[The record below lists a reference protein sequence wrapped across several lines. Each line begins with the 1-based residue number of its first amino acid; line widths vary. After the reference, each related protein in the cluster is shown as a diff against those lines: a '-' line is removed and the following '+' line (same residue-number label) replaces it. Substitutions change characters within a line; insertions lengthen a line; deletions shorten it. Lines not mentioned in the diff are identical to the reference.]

1 MSYYIFLLLLSNL
14 LSFSFYL
21 FKFRIY
27 ERRIEPI
34 LKWAKSEGYRIPR
47 KPNIFSCYLYEGKYH
62 WHYFPLNL
70 FLLSSKD
77 RKKTLDYFY
86 QIEELKKKRESKKN
100 KSTEKVPKSATEYFN
115 RAVSRISK
123 YDTRGAISDLSK
135 CIELD
140 SIEAKYYRFRGLAK
154 KELGNLKRGC
164 EDWLLASK
172 LGDKESDSLIKKHSK
187 TVGEIYRDRGLAKK
201 EVNDLKGAIKEWEL
215 AENYGDDYSKELL
228 SKYKVSNFDEE
239 KKVSNQKIN
248 SVDEKRRIDLYGEI
262 TDQVANSIV
271 SKLLEM
277 DSKDTNKPIEF
288 FIKSLGGSV
297 TSGLAIYD
305 TMKYVK
311 SEVHTICTGRTS
323 GMGTFLLCA
332 GSKGFRFSYPKVKIS
347 LSELSSKNKI
357 PDNLVKKE
365 MERLKDMIYF
375 TVSEN
380 TGQSVERIKDDSN
393 YWSKNGNYELSPE
406 EAINYGIIDKI
417 CHIN

>member
-1 MSYYIFLLLLSNL
+1 MRYYILLFLLSIL

-21 FKFRIY
+21 FKLRIY
-27 ERRIEPI
+27 QRRINPI
-34 LKWAKSEGYRIPR
+34 LKWAKSEGYRIPK
-47 KPNIFSCYLYEGKYH
+47 KPNIFSCYLIEGKYH
-62 WHYFPLNL
+62 WLFFPFNL
-70 FLLSSKD
+70 FYISAKG
-77 RKKTLDYFY
+77 REKILDYFY
-86 QIEELKKKRESKKN
+86 QIEELRNKRDFKKN
-100 KSTEKVPKSATEYFN
+100 KSTEKVPKYANEYFQ

-123 YDTRGAISDLSK
+123 YDTKGAITDLSK

-140 SIEAKYYRFRGLAK
+140 STEAKYYRFRGLAK

-201 EVNDLKGAIKEWEL
+201 EVNDLNGAIKEWEL
-215 AENYGDDYSKELL
+215 AGNYGDDRSKELL
-228 SKYKVSNFDEE
+228 SKYKISNYDEE
-239 KKVSNQKIN
+239 RKVSNQKIN
-248 SVDEKRRIDLYGEI
+248 SIEEKRRIDLYGEI

-277 DSKDTNKPIEF
+277 DSKDTAKPIKF

-305 TMKYVK
+305 TMKYLK
-311 SEVHTICTGRTS
+311 SEVHTICTGETS

-332 GSKGFRFSYPKVKIS
+332 GSKGYRFSYPQVKIS
-347 LSELSSKNKI
+347 ICELSSTNKI
-357 PDNLVKKE
+357 PENFKKDFE
-365 MERLKDMIYF
+365 KLNNMIYLKL
-375 TVSEN
+375 SEN
-380 TGQSVERIKDDSN
+380 TGQSIERIKDDSN
-393 YWSKNGNYELSPE
+393 YWSKNENYELSPE